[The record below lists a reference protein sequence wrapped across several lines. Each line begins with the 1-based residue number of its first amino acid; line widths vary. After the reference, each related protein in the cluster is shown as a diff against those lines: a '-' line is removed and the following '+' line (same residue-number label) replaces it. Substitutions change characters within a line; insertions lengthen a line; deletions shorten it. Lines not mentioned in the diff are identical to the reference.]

1 MLHDGRSRIKIKGGN
16 KMSFRIERIE
26 KIVERELGMIFFSES
41 RDDRLKNVNIT
52 KVKMTK
58 DGSLATIS
66 FTTRKEILD
75 DKTAL
80 QALESAKGF
89 LKTELSKRLDIRKI
103 PDLRFKPDESL
114 EYGNKIESIL
124 SDLKK

>member
-1 MLHDGRSRIKIKGGN
+1 
-16 KMSFRIERIE
+16 MSFRIERIE

-41 RDDRLKNVNIT
+41 RDDRLRNVNIT

-58 DGSLATIS
+58 DGSLATIH
-66 FTTRKEILD
+66 FTTRKEVLD

-89 LKTELSKRLDIRKI
+89 LKTELSKRMDIRKI
-103 PDLRFKPDESL
+103 PDLRFKRDESL
-114 EYGNKIESIL
+114 DYGNKIESIL
-124 SDLKK
+124 SELKK